1 MAKIDQHTLTE
12 IARQAFS
19 RAGAHQGM
27 AQASARA
34 LVAADMQGLPSHG
47 VSRVPFYCGMLKNGR
62 ADGSAHPRVM
72 SDHKAVCVIDNAGGL
87 GYEGCAMAAGEAV
100 RRAREFGIGYA
111 GVTNGHHIGALALA
125 LEPMVAAG
133 QIGIALSNSPAAM
146 PVWGGQAATLGTNPV
161 AAIFPR
167 AGADPLVVDLSMTTV
182 TRGRIM
188 LAAQKGERI
197 PEGWALDRHGKP
209 TTDPQEALEAG
220 TLFPVGGSKGA
231 MLALVFELLCTALT
245 GAAISR
251 DNDSFWVEQGNRPS
265 LGQGFIAIDPGAAA
279 GRAVYDQRLETLIA
293 MMLSEEGVRLPGG
306 RRFDAQRLA
315 MAQGVDVP
323 DALLHKLRELA
334 GT

>member
-12 IARQAFS
+12 IAREAFS

-27 AQASARA
+27 AQASACA

-47 VSRVPFYCGMLKNGR
+47 VSRVPFYCGMLKSGR

-100 RRAREFGIGYA
+100 RRARDYVIGYA
-111 GVTNGHHIGALALA
+111 VITIGHHIGALALA
-125 LEPMVAAG
+125 LEPMAAAG

-146 PVWGGQAATLGTNPV
+146 PVWGGRTGTLGTNPV

-167 AGADPLVVDLSMTTV
+167 EGTDPVVIDLSMTTV

-209 TTDPQEALEAG
+209 TTDPQEVLEAG

-265 LGQGFIAIDPGAAA
+265 LGQGFFAIDPGAAA
-279 GRAVYDQRLETLIA
+279 GRGVYNERVEALIT

-306 RRFDAQRLA
+306 RRFSAQRLA
-315 MAQGVDVP
+315 LEQGIDVP
-323 DALLHKLRELA
+323 DGLLVKLRDLA
-334 GT
+334 GA

>member
-1 MAKIDQHTLTE
+1 MAKIDQHALTE
-12 IARQAFS
+12 IAREAFV
-19 RAGAHQGM
+19 RAGAHEGM
-27 AQASARA
+27 AGAAARA
-34 LVAADMQGLPSHG
+34 LVAADMQDLASHG

-62 ADGSAHPRVM
+62 ADGKAHPRIA
-72 SDHKAVCVIDNAGGL
+72 SDHKAVCVIDNGGGL
-87 GYEGCAMAAGEAV
+87 GYEACALAAGEAV

-111 GVTNGHHIGALALA
+111 GITNGHHIGALALA
-125 LEPMVAAG
+125 LEPMAAAG

-146 PVWGGQAATLGTNPV
+146 PVWGGQKATLGTNPV

-167 AGADPLVVDLSMTTV
+167 AGADPVVVDLSTTTV

-209 TTDPQEALEAG
+209 TTDPQEVLAAG

-251 DNDSFWVEQGNRPS
+251 DNDSFWVEEGNRPS
-265 LGQGFIAIDPGAAA
+265 LGQGFFAIDPGATA
-279 GRAVYDQRLETLIA
+279 GRAIYNERLEALIA
-293 MMLSEEGVRLPGG
+293 MMLSEDGVRLPGG
-306 RRFDAQRLA
+306 RRFAALRLA
-315 MAQGVDVP
+315 QAEGIEVP
-323 DALLHKLRELA
+323 DALLAKLHALA
-334 GT
+334 AA